1 MSRVFAKY
9 INRDIGLNHNKCVV
23 SYLRQYLCQEGMEAF
38 RDVVFAIPGR
48 VYTNFDEIIAL
59 GDEYNKSEQV
69 NAVLLARACTH
80 SLIKAKVLQKFSKS
94 SIPYTRIL
102 TKDMRSLAN
111 NRILCKYID
120 FSSSCFSMYDLKD
133 IITRNSPAEC
143 IDHFIDGIWSGDRGR
158 DDTKLRLVTQITS
171 VKPAMIA
178 RFTEKRF
185 RKMENTQILRL
196 LESWHSPRVLKAIIE
211 NEIVLNR
218 EASDYVGEMMTM
230 RQVSGAAIP
239 IGARKIYRIL
249 SS

>member
-23 SYLRQYLCQEGMEAF
+23 SYLRQHLEHEGMEAF
-38 RDVVFAIPGR
+38 RDVVFAIPGQ
-48 VYTNFDEIIAL
+48 VDTHFDAIIAL
-59 GDEYNKSEQV
+59 GKEYNRSEQV

-80 SLIKAKVLQKFSKS
+80 APIKAKVLQKFSTS

-111 NRILCKYID
+111 NRKLCKYID
-120 FSSSCFSMYDLKD
+120 FSSLYGLFELRDVF
-133 IITRNSPAEC
+133 TRNSPAEC
-143 IDHFIDGIWSGDRGR
+143 IDHYIDSILSCERR
-158 DDTKLRLVTQITS
+158 RAEPVLRMVTQIAS

-178 RFTEKRF
+178 RFTEKQF
-185 RKMENTQILRL
+185 RKMTNKQILRL
-196 LESWHSPRVLKAIIE
+196 LGAWHCPRVLKAIIE
-211 NEIVLNR
+211 HDIVLNQ

-230 RQVSGAAIP
+230 RQVSGESIP
-239 IGARKIYRIL
+239 KAARKIYKVI